1 MPTETRD
8 ANFNQLIRQL
18 FHEEDWQKRAEAAR
32 RIGLLKDARVSNMLW
47 RAIKSEKQYMVINRI
62 IEAMG
67 KIGDPKLTLSILD
80 ILKEELKKREIDK
93 FRITYI
99 LESLLAI
106 KDKRALPYIGT
117 FLTSSDEELKKLA
130 QDTFDAIEP
139 NWREI
144 IKEEKRE
151 KTIEEIFKINK

>member
-1 MPTETRD
+1 MPTESRD

-32 RIGLLKDARVSNMLW
+32 RIGLLKDNRASNMLW
-47 RAIKSEKQYMVINRI
+47 RAIKSEKEYMVINRI

-67 KIGDPKLTLSILD
+67 KIGDPKFTLSILD

-99 LESLLAI
+99 LESLSAI